1 MSRLYQQYEEL
12 LIQEYLQC
20 TDVIQRLFHLFFYLN
35 SIEPLEGKVLKLL
48 RKFLL
53 QYQNILCTLFFIKF
67 SYGRWTQQA
76 NLKIKPCA
84 YDQLSRSS

>member
-20 TDVIQRLFHLFFYLN
+20 TDVIQHLFHLFFYLN
-35 SIEPLEGKVLKLL
+35 SIEPLAGKVLKLL

-53 QYQNILCTLFFIKF
+53 QYRNI
-67 SYGRWTQQA
+67 
-76 NLKIKPCA
+76 
-84 YDQLSRSS
+84 

>member
-1 MSRLYQQYEEL
+1 MSRLYQLYEEL

-35 SIEPLEGKVLKLL
+35 SIEPLAGKVLKLL

-53 QYQNILCTLFFIKF
+53 QYQNI
-67 SYGRWTQQA
+67 
-76 NLKIKPCA
+76 
-84 YDQLSRSS
+84 